1 MAVHSENAA
10 APGRVVSARF
20 PLREVVT
27 IIGVVFTATSALIV
41 GMQWAISNNLGPL
54 FLAMQSIESHVLS
67 TRKEVN
73 VLHADVAVL
82 RTEIEALRGLPGEVA
97 GLRGEVGELRG
108 LRADVA
114 DLRTEFGELRG
125 LRADVA
131 DLRTEFGEL
140 RGLRADVADLRT
152 EFGEL
157 RAEVS
162 ENRGQIVDLRER
174 LARVETG
181 LEQVQANQVRM
192 LDILERGPQPRG

>member
-54 FLAMQSIESHVLS
+54 FLAMRSIESHVLS

-82 RTEIEALRGLPGEVA
+82 RGEVGGLRTEVEALRGLPGELPVFA
-97 GLRGEVGELRG
+97 ARSESSAASSEGFAPTSESFAPRSR
-108 LRADVA
+108 
-114 DLRTEFGELRG
+114 RT
-125 LRADVA
+125 A
-131 DLRTEFGEL
+131 
-140 RGLRADVADLRT
+140 
-152 EFGEL
+152 
-157 RAEVS
+157 
-162 ENRGQIVDLRER
+162 
-174 LARVETG
+174 ARSRIF
-181 LEQVQANQVRM
+181 ASA
-192 LDILERGPQPRG
+192 

>member
-114 DLRTEFGELRG
+114 DLRTEFGELR
-125 LRADVA
+125 
-131 DLRTEFGEL
+131 
-140 RGLRADVADLRT
+140 
-152 EFGEL
+152 
-157 RAEVS
+157 AEVS

-192 LDILERGPQPRG
+192 LDILERGSHPRG

>member
-82 RTEIEALRGLPGEVA
+82 RGEVGGLRTEIEALRGLPGEVA
-97 GLRGEVGELRG
+97 GLRGEFGG
-108 LRADVA
+108 LRAD
-114 DLRTEFGELRG
+114 
-125 LRADVA
+125 
-131 DLRTEFGEL
+131 
-140 RGLRADVADLRT
+140 
-152 EFGEL
+152 FGEL
-157 RAEVS
+157 RAEVA
-162 ENRGQIVDLRER
+162 ENRSQITDLRER
-174 LARVETG
+174 VARVETG
-181 LEQVQANQVRM
+181 LELVQANQVRM
-192 LDILERGPQPRG
+192 LDILERGSHPRG